1 MDSKKTV
8 YYANNLEEVFYQ
20 LKTVAGLQIV
30 GGCTGHDALA
40 KNFLSLRNLPEL
52 ARLEKHE
59 RYFDFGSALT
69 LSELEEVGRNNLPP
83 VLYDAIKSI
92 ANPQVRNIA
101 TLGGN
106 ICTKKSKM
114 TLYAPLLALDARL
127 ELQHGTES
135 IYIPL
140 TKFKGISPEHLLTK
154 IRVPVE
160 EWEVTVFRRLGPAH
174 HINERSASF
183 VFLTNTQNS
192 QISSMRIAFAGEF
205 WFRNLELENRLLGSH
220 LPIPEKSI
228 IELVNDAGLQFDEAA
243 KNADKEPLPILRDQ
257 FLNLVKFSLEQL
269 TY

>member
-1 MDSKKTV
+1 MDSNKTV

-20 LKTVAGLQIV
+20 LKTVAGLQLV
-30 GGCTGHDALA
+30 GGCTGHDEFAA
-40 KNFLSLRNLPEL
+40 NFLSIRNLPEL
-52 ARLEKHE
+52 SKLEKHE
-59 RYFDFGSALT
+59 RYFDFGPAIT
-69 LSELEEVGRNNLPP
+69 LSELEMIGRNNLPV

-127 ELQHGTES
+127 ELQHGSENT
-135 IYIPL
+135 YIPL
-140 TKFKGISPEHLLTK
+140 TKFEEIPPEHLLTK

-192 QISSMRIAFAGEF
+192 QISSIRIAFAGEF
-205 WFRNLELENRLLGSH
+205 WFRSLELENRLLGSH
-220 LPIPEKSI
+220 LPIPAKSI
-228 IELVNDAGLQFDEAA
+228 NELVTDAGIQFDEAA
-243 KNADKEPLPILRDQ
+243 EKANKEPLPILRDQ

>member
-1 MDSKKTV
+1 MDSNKTV

-20 LKTVAGLQIV
+20 LKTVAGLQLV
-30 GGCTGHDALA
+30 GGCTGHDELA
-40 KNFLSLRNLPEL
+40 DNFLSVRNLPEL
-52 ARLEKHE
+52 SKLEKHE
-59 RYFDFGSALT
+59 RFFDFGPAIT
-69 LSELEEVGRNNLPP
+69 LSELEEVGRNNLPV

-114 TLYAPLLALDARL
+114 TLYAPLLALDTRL
-127 ELQHGTES
+127 ELQHGTET

-140 TKFKGISPEHLLTK
+140 TKFTEIPPEYLLTK
-154 IRVPVE
+154 IRVPLE
-160 EWEVTVFRRLGPAH
+160 EWEVTVFRRLGPSH

-192 QISSMRIAFAGEF
+192 QISSIRIAFAGEF
-205 WFRNLELENRLLGSH
+205 WFRSLELENKLLGSH

-228 IELVNDAGLQFDEAA
+228 NEMVEEAGRQFDEAA
-243 KNADKEPLPILRDQ
+243 EKAKKEPLPILRDQ

>member
-1 MDSKKTV
+1 MDSNKTV

-20 LKTVAGLQIV
+20 LKTVAGLQLV
-30 GGCTGHDALA
+30 GGCTGHDELA
-40 KNFLSLRNLPEL
+40 DNFLSVRNLPEL
-52 ARLEKHE
+52 SKLEKHE
-59 RYFDFGSALT
+59 RFFDFGPAIT
-69 LSELEEVGRNNLPP
+69 LSELEEVGRNNLPV

-114 TLYAPLLALDARL
+114 TLYAPLLALDTRL
-127 ELQHGTES
+127 ELQHGTET

-140 TKFKGISPEHLLTK
+140 TKFTEIPPEYLLTK
-154 IRVPVE
+154 IRVPLE
-160 EWEVTVFRRLGPAH
+160 EWEVTVFRRLGPSH

-192 QISSMRIAFAGEF
+192 QISSIRIAFA
-205 WFRNLELENRLLGSH
+205 LGSH

-228 IELVNDAGLQFDEAA
+228 NEMVEEAGRQFDEAA
-243 KNADKEPLPILRDQ
+243 EKAKKEPLPILRDQ